1 MLAPGSILFFPS
13 PGRRGEGLQAVTV
26 TGACTCPALS
36 GPGPPMLFV
45 CFSPLSPGVLIPVL
59 LGSHG
64 SALLYLLPP
73 WGPSGIPDLSAVP
86 ITPFFHPLLPPITIL
101 SHGLYQALGNCPL
114 PIIGAVTP
122 APSRGACAILCV
134 NVCVSAH
141 GGGARAFRSA
151 VRACSPGSCPSPCC
165 GSGGQGPLLGA
176 IGANEGDSLDV
187 GARHA
192 SPSIGPDTRAGRVG
206 QQVQYWWG
214 ETLLGIG

>member
-1 MLAPGSILFFPS
+1 MLAPGSVLFFPC

-45 CFSPLSPGVLIPVL
+45 CLSPLSPGVLIPVL

-73 WGPSGIPDLSAVP
+73 WGPSGIPDLSSVP

-122 APSRGACAILCV
+122 PAPLPGCV
-134 NVCVSAH
+134 CYSLRECVYE
-141 GGGARAFRSA
+141 
-151 VRACSPGSCPSPCC
+151 CPWGRSPCIQEC
-165 GSGGQGPLLGA
+165 RARLLSRQLSQSLLWKWGTGPPPGG
-176 IGANEGDSLDV
+176 
-187 GARHA
+187 H
-192 SPSIGPDTRAGRVG
+192 
-206 QQVQYWWG
+206 WC
-214 ETLLGIG
+214 